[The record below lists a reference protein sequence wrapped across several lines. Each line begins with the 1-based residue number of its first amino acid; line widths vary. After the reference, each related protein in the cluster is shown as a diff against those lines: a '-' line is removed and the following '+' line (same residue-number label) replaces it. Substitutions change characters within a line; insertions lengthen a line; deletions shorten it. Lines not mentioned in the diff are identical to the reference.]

1 MKKFLLLYWI
11 LIPSLLFGQSP
22 ATGDFEAKNNR
33 SNLADTISRIK
44 SSLSL
49 QLQAGTQGLGADL
62 RYAVL
67 PALSMRL
74 GASFIP
80 VTVKNAFTFSGF
92 ESRNDVDVKFSNV
105 HLLADFVPFANIKG
119 FRLVGGAG
127 YLFEANG
134 GVNVVPTGNYN
145 YGEIALTPAQVGK
158 VNIDVS
164 WQGLAPYLG
173 IGLFKSFPKKLFNIN
188 IDLGSYYLTTPKTT
202 IVGTGMLSGN
212 DSQEE
217 LINSNMSSYRWLP
230 VAQLNFNFKLK

>member
-1 MKKFLLLYWI
+1 MKKLLLSIFLL
-11 LIPSLLFGQSP
+11 SP
-22 ATGDFEAKNNR
+22 CVIFSQTNPDLSDTLANTNR
-33 SNLADTISRIK
+33 A
-44 SSLSL
+44 LSV
-49 QLQAGTQGLGADL
+49 QVQAGTQGIGADL
-62 RYAVL
+62 RYALL

-80 VTVKNAFTFSGF
+80 VTVKDAFTFSGF

-105 HLLADFVPFANIKG
+105 HILADYVPFSSIKG
-119 FRLVGGAG
+119 LRLVGGAG

-134 GVNVVPTGNYN
+134 GVNDIPTGTYKF
-145 YGEIALTPAQVGK
+145 GEIALTPAQVGK

-164 WQGLAPYLG
+164 WKGIAPYLG
-173 IGLFKSFPKKLFNIN
+173 VGLFKSFPSRLFNIN
-188 IDLGSYYLTTPKTT
+188 IDLGSYYLTEPKST

-212 DSQEE
+212 DSQEN

>member
-1 MKKFLLLYWI
+1 MRKCLLLFWV
-11 LIPSLLFGQSP
+11 LIPCVLFGQTNTAS
-22 ATGDFEAKNNR
+22 DFEAKTNK
-33 SNLADTISRIK
+33 SKPADTIPGIK
-44 SSLSL
+44 GALSL
-49 QLQAGTQGLGADL
+49 QLQAGTQGVGADL
-62 RYAVL
+62 RYAFL
-67 PALSMRL
+67 PSLSLRL

-80 VTVKNAFTFSGF
+80 VTVKDAFSFSGF

-105 HLLADFVPFANIKG
+105 HLLADFVPFTNMKG

-134 GVNVVPTGNYN
+134 GVNVVPTGKYN
-145 YGEIALTPAQVGK
+145 FGEIALTPAQVGK
-158 VNIDVS
+158 VDIDVS

-173 IGLFKSFPKKLFNIN
+173 IGLFKSFPKNLFNIN

-212 DSQEE
+212 NSQED